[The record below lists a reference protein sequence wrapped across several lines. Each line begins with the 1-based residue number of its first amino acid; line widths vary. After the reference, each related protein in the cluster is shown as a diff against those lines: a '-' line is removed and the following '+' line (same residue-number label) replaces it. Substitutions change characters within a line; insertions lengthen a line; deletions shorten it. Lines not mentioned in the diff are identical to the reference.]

1 MIHAALRASS
11 FACSRG
17 NVRLIFLPFGHRIS
31 PSGEIWDACAARGK
45 VGPVMGLRPLRGP
58 PLHSPRSTPKEGFQF
73 PSGGEGN
80 ASLAAGASLTR
91 CARSGDLP
99 PRRVNAKVRFRFVQS
114 PFQPII
120 RAKLL
125 LKNLRVP
132 PPFNCTFPV
141 FLPSIVLH
149 QKLVVAS
156 PSLYSPQRMRGRWL
170 VLREFAQY
178 AFFWPDKEKS
188 CF

>member
-80 ASLAAGASLTR
+80 ASLAAGASLTP

-99 PRRVNAKVRFRFVQS
+99 PRRLNAIVRFRFVQS
-114 PFQPII
+114 PLQPNT
-120 RAKLL
+120 AE
-125 LKNLRVP
+125 NLMVKKYSL
-132 PPFNCTFPV
+132 TFPTIPQT
-141 FLPSIVLH
+141 FCSST
-149 QKLVVAS
+149 LVS
-156 PSLYSPQRMRGRWL
+156 EQFTRHSKYRS
-170 VLREFAQY
+170 FAFS
-178 AFFWPDKEKS
+178 AACHKA
-188 CF
+188 